1 MKRYKWYII
10 VFAAVIITVLT
21 LYLANYIAVI
31 NKIYVTPEESF
42 LNSAPN
48 NSSLINII
56 EHDDI
61 NVLVYRK
68 NDGEYFC
75 NTIYKTDKGWTSMKR
90 NTSSGVRQPINKY
103 KNSVVSY
110 VDVKYINNKY
120 FVTVCYRSY
129 RYKMSFLG
137 VTISDSIGS
146 EFSAYSSFDEK
157 YTSDGI
163 IVFSLVLDSIPE
175 NYYIITGNTKVFIES

>member
-10 VFAAVIITVLT
+10 VFVAVIITALT
-21 LYLANYIAVI
+21 LYLTNYIVVI
-31 NKIYVTPEESF
+31 NKTYVTPEESF

-61 NVLVYRK
+61 NVLVYKK

-90 NTSSGVRQPINKY
+90 NTSSGVRHSINKY
-103 KNSVVSY
+103 KNSIVSF
-110 VDVKYINNKY
+110 VDVMYINNKY

-129 RYKMSFLG
+129 RYKMYFPEA
-137 VTISDSIGS
+137 TILDSISS
-146 EFSAYSSFDEK
+146 EFSTYSSFDEE
-157 YTSDGI
+157 YTRNGI
-163 IVFSLVLDSIPE
+163 IIFSLVLDSIPE
-175 NYYIITGNTKVFIES
+175 NYYIITGDTKIVIKS